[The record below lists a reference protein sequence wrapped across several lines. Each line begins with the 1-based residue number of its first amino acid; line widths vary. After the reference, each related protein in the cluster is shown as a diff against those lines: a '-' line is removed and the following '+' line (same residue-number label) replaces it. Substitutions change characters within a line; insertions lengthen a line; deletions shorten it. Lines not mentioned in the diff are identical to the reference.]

1 MELGE
6 EIEQLIGSKHCMKI
20 HHIAI
25 ICSDYE
31 VSKKFYTEV
40 LGLNIIREV
49 YREERQS
56 YKLDLAIGEHY
67 VIELFSFPN
76 PPARPSR
83 PESCG
88 LRHLAFSVDSVVD
101 KRNELMSKVVL
112 AKAALSNNQGEGY
125 IDTAV
130 KILIAVVLGALLLA
144 GLYALFGDVV
154 MPTLEQ
160 RIRNMFNFA
169 G

>member
-1 MELGE
+1 M
-6 EIEQLIGSKHCMKI
+6 QI

-25 ICSDYE
+25 ICSNYE

-76 PPARPSR
+76 PPKRPSR

-88 LRHLAFSVDSVVD
+88 LRHIAFSVDDVEEKRSELVQKGLDCEEIRIDEFTD
-101 KRNELMSKVVL
+101 KKFFFTTDPDNL
-112 AKAALSNNQGEGY
+112 
-125 IDTAV
+125 
-130 KILIAVVLGALLLA
+130 
-144 GLYALFGDVV
+144 
-154 MPTLEQ
+154 PLEFYE
-160 RIRNMFNFA
+160 N
-169 G
+169 

>member
-1 MELGE
+1 
-6 EIEQLIGSKHCMKI
+6 MKI

-31 VSKKFYTEV
+31 ISKKFYTEV

-49 YREERQS
+49 YREARRS

-76 PPARPSR
+76 PPERASG

-88 LRHLAFSVDSVVD
+88 LRHLAFSVDNVEE
-101 KRNELMSKVVL
+101 KRNELI
-112 AKAALSNNQGEGY
+112 AKGLDCEDIR
-125 IDTAV
+125 IDEFTE
-130 KILIAVVLGALLLA
+130 KKFFFTTDPENL
-144 GLYALFGDVV
+144 
-154 MPTLEQ
+154 PLEFYE
-160 RIRNMFNFA
+160 N
-169 G
+169 